1 MNTDPRKILFIVV
14 TRIGDTLFTTP
25 AIKAVADAYPNG
37 KIAVYAHPKR
47 QHVFIN
53 LPFIHQL
60 SSITKVS
67 CLIRGWLFPKEF
79 DLAFIYGHDIALIKY
94 GLRASKLTIAFQQKE
109 DWLNQKLFRSVT
121 PPKHNTIHAVHRAL
135 LLPRSIEIKTN
146 NFRLSYS
153 PTSRE
158 IFAAN
163 QILFNNQTHNQRPLV
178 ALKIASFPTKPYRNW
193 PMINF
198 FLTCKEILKEY
209 PTAHFLI
216 LGGPDE
222 TETPKELKGLLST
235 KATLFSGESALDL
248 RGLGALLSLVD
259 LYIGVDTGP
268 THIMS
273 AFNIPMIVMYH
284 CASPAKIYGP
294 LQHPCANLIQ
304 HTTQKKICKEE
315 SSLSE
320 VSQQDIIP
328 IALKS
333 LAKFRSH
340 PHDQNHP
347 H

>member
-25 AIKAVADAYPNG
+25 AIKAVGDAYPKA

-47 QHVFIN
+47 RHVFIN

-60 SSITKVS
+60 SSITKVT

-79 DLAFIYGHDIALIKY
+79 DLAFVYGHDVALIKY
-94 GLRASKLTIAFQQKE
+94 GLRASKLTIAFQQKA
-109 DWLNQKLFRSVT
+109 DWLNQKLFRSV
-121 PPKHNTIHAVHRAL
+121 PPPQHNTIHAVRRAL
-135 LLPRSIEIKTN
+135 LLPKSIGIKTN
-146 NFRLSYS
+146 NLRLSYS
-153 PTSRE
+153 PSSRE
-158 IFAAN
+158 VFAAN
-163 QILFNNQTHNQRPLV
+163 QILFNNQILSQRPLV

-198 FLTCKEILKEY
+198 FLTCKEISKEC

-222 TETPKELKGLLST
+222 REAPKELKDLLAT
-235 KATLFSGESALDL
+235 RATLFSGESALDL
-248 RGLGALLSLVD
+248 RGLGALLSLTD

-294 LQHPCANLIQ
+294 LNHPYAHLIQ
-304 HTTQKKICKEE
+304 HTTQQKTCKEE

-320 VSQQDIIP
+320 VSSQEIIQ

-340 PHDQNHP
+340 PHDQNHQ